1 MDDTTRQLIAD
12 YQTPQAVVERLRDIP
27 LIILT
32 GITGAGKNTIMNDIV
47 KHDDF
52 ERAVT
57 STTRAPR
64 ANDGVME
71 VDGHDYY
78 FLTIEQA
85 QQKMIAGE
93 YIEVAD
99 VHGRV
104 NGSLI
109 KEYERIAALH
119 KTVVT
124 DIDYQGAQH
133 MIGME
138 LPKLTV
144 LFIVPPS
151 FEVWLERLQGRYG
164 DNAIDTEDLSRR
176 LVSAKVELE
185 YALQHDAFIPVMNYV
200 SKESAQQIIT
210 FIQEQSLPT
219 DEERSA
225 AHAIARQLLIDIDRY
240 VETLS
245 TH

>member
-1 MDDTTRQLIAD
+1 MDDTTRQLIAGYHPPD
-12 YQTPQAVVERLRDIP
+12 GVIERLREIP

-32 GITGAGKNTIMNDIV
+32 GITGAGKNTIMNDIIM
-47 KHDDF
+47 HDDF

-71 VDGHDYY
+71 VEARDYY
-78 FLTIEQA
+78 FLTVEQA
-85 QQKMIAGE
+85 QKKMETGE

-109 KEYERIAALH
+109 KEYERIAALN

-133 MIGME
+133 MINFE

-151 FEVWLERLQGRYG
+151 FEVWLERLSGRYG
-164 DNAIDTEDLSRR
+164 DEEIDTEDLARR
-176 LVSAKVELE
+176 LSSAKVELD
-185 YALQHDAFIPVMNYV
+185 YALQHDAFIPVMNDV
-200 SKESAQQIIT
+200 SKESAQTIIEFT
-210 FIQEQSLPT
+210 QQQTLPSV
-219 DEERSA
+219 DEVA
-225 AHAIARQLLIDIDRY
+225 TAHGVVRQLLTDIDSY
-240 VETLS
+240 LQTL
-245 TH
+245 